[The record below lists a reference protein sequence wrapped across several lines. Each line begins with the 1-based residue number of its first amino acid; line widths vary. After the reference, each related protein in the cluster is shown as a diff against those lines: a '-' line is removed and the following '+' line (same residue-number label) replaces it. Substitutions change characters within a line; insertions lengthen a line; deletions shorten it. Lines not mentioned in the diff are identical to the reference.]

1 MKYINQIFLICFLA
15 FFTACSS
22 KQNLNLDE
30 INSIS
35 LNNNIII
42 AGVPQTY
49 RSPVSIGLGVGG
61 LVSSHV
67 GIGINTF
74 FTPEFSN
81 NEDLRMQDAYYN
93 NSVSLSNI
101 IENEFKLQ
109 MSNDKIFKTKFV
121 SFGSD
126 YNIYLFVPKY
136 SLEKAFFS
144 SKAQIKI
151 SIELR
156 VIDKNNKIIYQ
167 DTKDNILFS
176 DNYIYNES
184 EIIYSKEALLQ
195 ASNLAIRQVITRLI
209 LQMKKN

>member
-1 MKYINQIFLICFLA
+1 M
-15 FFTACSS
+15 
-22 KQNLNLDE
+22 
-30 INSIS
+30 
-35 LNNNIII
+35 
-42 AGVPQTY
+42 
-49 RSPVSIGLGVGG
+49 
-61 LVSSHV
+61 

-136 SLEKAFFS
+136 SLEKAFL
-144 SKAQIKI
+144 KEI
-151 SIELR
+151 R
-156 VIDKNNKIIYQ
+156 VI
-167 DTKDNILFS
+167 
-176 DNYIYNES
+176 
-184 EIIYSKEALLQ
+184 
-195 ASNLAIRQVITRLI
+195 
-209 LQMKKN
+209 